1 MKIGIIIADIEEYKP
16 FAAIAQK
23 FNGIEIEMFGYT
35 GHKIELPEGRIL
47 CVLLCG
53 IGKVNAA
60 AAAAYL
66 VSWGAKAILN
76 CGLSGGL
83 NGILPGEITVG
94 TRYVEHDFDLTPLGL
109 KPAEKPRQEYVY
121 SADSGLLKV
130 ALGVCPEAKHGV
142 MVCGDCFISDS
153 KKAAY
158 LIETFEAMSCD
169 MESAAVASVCHGAR
183 VPFLAIRQ
191 ISDGGD
197 ESAAEIYTEANNSE
211 QDALSKIVMKM
222 LPLLA

>member
-16 FAAIAQK
+16 FAAIARDFK
-23 FNGIEIEMFGYT
+23 GVETEMFGYT
-35 GHKIELPEGRIL
+35 GHEINLPAGHTL

-66 VSWGAKAILN
+66 VSLGAEAILN

-109 KPAEKPRQEYVY
+109 KPAEKPRQEYIY
-121 SADSGLLKV
+121 SADNRLLRA
-130 ALGVCPEAKHGV
+130 ALEVCPKAKQGV

-158 LIETFEAMSCD
+158 LIDTFEAMSCD
-169 MESAAVASVCHGAR
+169 MESAAVASVCHRAG

-197 ESAAEIYTEANNSE
+197 ESAAETYTEANNSE
-211 QDALSKIVMKM
+211 QAALSEIVMKM
-222 LPLLA
+222 LPSLE